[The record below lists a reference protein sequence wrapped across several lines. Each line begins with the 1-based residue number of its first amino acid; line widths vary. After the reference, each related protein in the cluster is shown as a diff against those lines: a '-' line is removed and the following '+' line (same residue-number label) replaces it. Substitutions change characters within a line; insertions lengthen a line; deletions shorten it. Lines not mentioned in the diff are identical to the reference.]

1 MAGKRC
7 EELRHSWEQGHLLG
21 LHDCEGRLGI
31 EPVGQNRGAAD
42 EELHTEHGVQPE
54 DVERGDHEKRD
65 VGGGRGGARARLDL
79 LEVRE
84 HAAVSQHGRLGEP
97 GRARGEQQ
105 RGRIAG
111 LALDDPGVRPGTGDE
126 LGRSERRP
134 AGLRQLPAGD
144 LLRRPDDDG
153 GGPDT
158 GELLG

>member
-1 MAGKRC
+1 M
-7 EELRHSWEQGHLLG
+7 
-21 LHDCEGRLGI
+21 
-31 EPVGQNRGAAD
+31 
-42 EELHTEHGVQPE
+42 
-54 DVERGDHEKRD
+54 
-65 VGGGRGGARARLDL
+65 
-79 LEVRE
+79 
-84 HAAVSQHGRLGEP
+84 SQHGRLGEP

-158 GELLG
+158 GELLGELIERALRVDGHDHGAHTEHGQVGDDEFGARRANEGDPVARPDAVGSEARPRPLRVSPAACRS